1 MNAPVKTL
9 LFDFGGTLD
18 ADGVAWKERFHT
30 LYRTEGLSLDGET
43 FAPAFYAAD
52 YPLVGGLPSTTDLSG
67 TVHALTANLES
78 ELARRVGGN
87 GSGDRGRRVASV
99 FLSEAAATFERNRP
113 LLKVLSERYRLGI
126 VSNFYGNLEAVCDS
140 AGLCSFFEV
149 LVDSHCVGAEK
160 PDPAIFRAALDGL
173 GATPEETMFIGD
185 SLRRDREG
193 ARRMGMR
200 LHLDCAAGRPVRAKW
215 AAGGDRPARSHGV
228 SAMTRA
234 STFSAIRGGIIAA
247 GEGSRLRADGYR
259 VSKPMVPVG
268 GRPLIDHALDRFR
281 SAGIRHLTVV
291 INEASDDCR
300 QWLKGHAGDFDLD
313 MIVRSTP
320 SSYATFRLVADR
332 LIDAP
337 AVITT
342 VDTIMPVDQFET
354 FVALASRFP
363 NDAVVLGVTGH
374 VDDENPLWVTLDT
387 SNGRIRHIG
396 GSNGSHVTAGLYW
409 LPAKRSV
416 NPAKD
421 FARLRDYLGALVAG
435 GQPVYGIVLPC
446 VFDIDRAR
454 DVAAA
459 EGAVSGLQREKSEP

>member
-1 MNAPVKTL
+1 
-9 LFDFGGTLD
+9 
-18 ADGVAWKERFHT
+18 
-30 LYRTEGLSLDGET
+30 
-43 FAPAFYAAD
+43 
-52 YPLVGGLPSTTDLSG
+52 
-67 TVHALTANLES
+67 
-78 ELARRVGGN
+78 
-87 GSGDRGRRVASV
+87 
-99 FLSEAAATFERNRP
+99 
-113 LLKVLSERYRLGI
+113 
-126 VSNFYGNLEAVCDS
+126 
-140 AGLCSFFEV
+140 
-149 LVDSHCVGAEK
+149 
-160 PDPAIFRAALDGL
+160 
-173 GATPEETMFIGD
+173 
-185 SLRRDREG
+185 
-193 ARRMGMR
+193 
-200 LHLDCAAGRPVRAKW
+200 
-215 AAGGDRPARSHGV
+215 
-228 SAMTRA
+228 
-234 STFSAIRGGIIAA
+234 
-247 GEGSRLRADGYR
+247 
-259 VSKPMVPVG
+259 
-268 GRPLIDHALDRFR
+268 
-281 SAGIRHLTVV
+281 
-291 INEASDDCR
+291 
-300 QWLKGHAGDFDLD
+300 

-332 LIDAP
+332 LVDAP

-363 NDAVVLGVTGH
+363 DDAVVLGVTGH

-409 LPAKRSV
+409 LPAKRPV